1 MMMFKLSI
9 IVPIYKSQDYIKE
22 CMISILEQLPPE
34 VQILCIND
42 GTPDNSMQIVEAML
56 DNYSE
61 NIRKQFIL
69 INQDNQGLS
78 GARNTGLENANGE
91 YIGFVDSDDKILPNF
106 FNEILKKISDS
117 NYDIVDFDLID
128 SNGRQRSTRQGQ
140 LDTIDSVFKSSNWYC
155 CCRVFKKTLF
165 TKYKFTKEIYYEDLA
180 LTPKLYLNS
189 NETIHIAKPLYW
201 YRLNENGITLNST
214 DRANQHTIKSF
225 EIILNS
231 YIKLYNEDPNI
242 YYYYLIVTTYF
253 LLCVNAC
260 RRFSLKK
267 SFYYIEKYKSIIKGL
282 NQHEDSELEK
292 LFTSKLLAFY
302 KQPKLYV
309 SAYNLYR
316 KFKIHD
322 IKNKSLKTV

>member
-1 MMMFKLSI
+1 MMFKLSI

-22 CMISILEQLPPE
+22 CMISILEQLPSE

-42 GTPDNSMQIVEAML
+42 GTPDNSMQIVEAIL
-56 DNYSE
+56 DQYGE
-61 NIRKQFIL
+61 NIREQFVI
-69 INQDNQGLS
+69 INQENQGLS
-78 GARNTGLENANGE
+78 GARNTGLENSTGE

-106 FNEILKKISDS
+106 FDEILKAISDS
-117 NYDIVDFDLID
+117 NYDIVDFNLID
-128 SNGRQRSTRQGQ
+128 SNGRQLSTRQGQ

-165 TKYKFTKEIYYEDLA
+165 TKYRFTSDIYYEDLA

-189 NETIHIAKPLYW
+189 KETIHIAKPLYW

-214 DRANQHTIKSF
+214 DKANQHTIKSF

-231 YIKLYNEDPNI
+231 YIESYYTNPNI

-260 RRFSLKK
+260 RRFSFKK
-267 SFYYIEKYKSIIKGL
+267 SLYYIRKYQTIIKDL
-282 NQHEDSELEK
+282 NQHEDSESEK
-292 LFTSKLLAFY
+292 LFTLKLLAFY
-302 KQPKLYV
+302 RQPRLYI

-316 KFKIHD
+316 KLNIND
-322 IKNKSLKTV
+322 IKNRSLRNL

>member
-1 MMMFKLSI
+1 MMFKLSI

-42 GTPDNSMQIVEAML
+42 GTPDNSMQIIEAIL
-56 DNYSE
+56 DQYGE
-61 NIRKQFIL
+61 NIRKQFVI
-69 INQDNQGLS
+69 IDQENQGLS
-78 GARNTGLENANGE
+78 GARNTGLQNADGE

-106 FNEILKKISDS
+106 FNEILETISDS
-117 NYDIVDFDLID
+117 NYDIVDFNLID
-128 SNGRQRSTRQGQ
+128 SNGGQRFTRQGQ

-165 TKYKFTKEIYYEDLA
+165 TKFRFTSDIYYEDLA

-189 NETIHIAKPLYW
+189 KMTIHIAKPLYW

-214 DRANQHTIKSF
+214 DKANQHTIKSF
-225 EIILNS
+225 EVILNS
-231 YIKLYNEDPNI
+231 YLESYYENPNI
-242 YYYYLIVTTYF
+242 YYYYLIVNTYF

-267 SFYYIEKYKSIIKGL
+267 SFYYIKKYKNIIKGL
-282 NQHEDSELEK
+282 NQHEDSESKK

-302 KQPKLYV
+302 RQPKLYIL
-309 SAYNLYR
+309 AYNLYR
-316 KFKIHD
+316 KLNFND
-322 IKNKSLKTV
+322 IKTKSLAAL